1 MLRGRLCREL
11 LSTITR
17 AAGRIQLYRPGLS
30 PNTWRV
36 GKRNGS
42 SGTIY
47 KPSEH
52 VVEDLEL
59 ASNIVDKR
67 NKSSGTIYKPPEYVV
82 EDLELASNIRC
93 CLSGHNIEDHAIY
106 TKDTG
111 LSICFLGTSAGVP
124 ALHRSTS
131 ATLLRLG
138 GSSFLFDAGE
148 GVQRQMAFTRA
159 RVSHI
164 ERIFITHLHGD
175 HIFGLPGFLLGLQH
189 SILLKNS
196 DKKAKNTSKPED
208 HVVKIYGPPGLYNFI
223 AMNIILSCTKLHAIT
238 VEVHELVGG
247 RVRRIHDGGR
257 HGGGRH
263 RSDDSA
269 RRNPFEG
276 DYPEFN
282 YGCIK
287 RNLIECENGVWTIQD
302 VPPRTR
308 EAILDGSARKHH
320 IGKRRL
326 NIKAA
331 EVNHVPG
338 VVTFGYCIQEEE
350 PPRNIDPIRAKE
362 LGVPA
367 GKKYEL
373 LKCGFS
379 VQTEDGAREVK
390 PEEVYIPR
398 TKKARK
404 FTLVGDNREWSPEM
418 IEIARNSDVLVHEAT
433 LLNTDFDVSILK
445 KCKLPYDFP
454 LTFSFFLFV
463 CLFQRGHSTA
473 GMAGNMAAKIDARML
488 AMNHISSK
496 ADIVGEDEKCQI
508 GDLVQ
513 AAQTAAGEKI
523 RVVAAHDFMELLV
536 PWMGFGEG
544 GEEQDGPETKEE
556 KEEDGAPDPKEV
568 MKQWFG

>member
-1 MLRGRLCREL
+1 MLRNRLTREL
-11 LSTITR
+11 LSSSRLSTVTR
-17 AAGRIQLYRPGLS
+17 AASRIQLCRPALS
-30 PNTWRV
+30 PNNWRF

-47 KPSEH
+47 KPPQH
-52 VVEDLEL
+52 VVTDIEL
-59 ASNIVDKR
+59 AKNM
-67 NKSSGTIYKPPEYVV
+67 
-82 EDLELASNIRC
+82 RC
-93 CLSGHNIEDHAIY
+93 CLSGHNIEDHGVY

-111 LSICFLGTSAGVP
+111 LSICFLGTSAGAP

-159 RVSHI
+159 RLSHI

-175 HIFGLPGFLLGLQH
+175 HIFGLPGFLLGLQK
-189 SILLKNS
+189 SILVKNS
-196 DKKAKNTSKPED
+196 GKTAKKMSKPED
-208 HVVKIYGPPGLYNFI
+208 HVVKIYGPPGLYNYI

-238 VEVHELVGG
+238 VEVYELVGG
-247 RVRRIHDGGR
+247 RVRRMHNGGR
-257 HGGGRH
+257 NGGGI
-263 RSDDSA
+263 
-269 RRNPFEG
+269 RNPFEG

-282 YGCIK
+282 YGCLK

-302 VPPRTR
+302 ISRRTR
-308 EAILDGSARKHH
+308 EAILDKSKHPRD
-320 IGKRRL
+320 IDKRRL

-338 VVTFGYCIQEEE
+338 IVTFGFSIEEEE

-379 VQTEDGAREVK
+379 VYTEDGAREVK
-390 PEEVYIPR
+390 PEEVLVPR

-404 FTLVGDNREWSPEM
+404 FTLVGDNKEWSPEM

-454 LTFSFFLFV
+454 LTSSF
-463 CLFQRGHSTA
+463 
-473 GMAGNMAAKIDARML
+473 I
-488 AMNHISSK
+488 
-496 ADIVGEDEKCQI
+496 
-508 GDLVQ
+508 
-513 AAQTAAGEKI
+513 
-523 RVVAAHDFMELLV
+523 LLV
-536 PWMGFGEG
+536 SARSFHRRHGREYGRKSQCENPSDESY
-544 GEEQDGPETKEE
+544 
-556 KEEDGAPDPKEV
+556 
-568 MKQWFG
+568 QWQGRYSR

>member
-1 MLRGRLCREL
+1 M
-11 LSTITR
+11 
-17 AAGRIQLYRPGLS
+17 
-30 PNTWRV
+30 
-36 GKRNGS
+36 
-42 SGTIY
+42 
-47 KPSEH
+47 
-52 VVEDLEL
+52 
-59 ASNIVDKR
+59 
-67 NKSSGTIYKPPEYVV
+67 
-82 EDLELASNIRC
+82 
-93 CLSGHNIEDHAIY
+93 
-106 TKDTG
+106 
-111 LSICFLGTSAGVP
+111 SICFLGTSSGVP
-124 ALHRSTS
+124 ARHRSTS

-159 RVSHI
+159 RLSHI

-189 SILLKNS
+189 SIMMKNS
-196 DKKAKNTSKPED
+196 DKNAKPSSKPED

-238 VEVHELVGG
+238 VEVYELVGG
-247 RVRRIHDGGR
+247 RVRRIHAGGR
-257 HGGGRH
+257 HGEGRPGGG
-263 RSDDSA
+263 
-269 RRNPFEG
+269 RNPFEG

-282 YGCIK
+282 YGCIT

-302 VPPRTR
+302 IPRRTR
-308 EAILDGSARKHH
+308 EEILDKPTRK
-320 IGKRRL
+320 IDKRRL

-338 VVTFGYCIQEEE
+338 IVTFGFSIEEEE

-379 VQTEDGAREVK
+379 VQTEDAAREVI
-390 PEEVYIPR
+390 PEEVLVPR

-454 LTFSFFLFV
+454 LIFSFFLFV
-463 CLFQRGHSTA
+463 S
-473 GMAGNMAAKIDARML
+473 ARSFHRRYGREHGREGRCEN
-488 AMNHISSK
+488 AS
-496 ADIVGEDEKCQI
+496 DESYQCQ
-508 GDLVQ
+508 G
-513 AAQTAAGEKI
+513 
-523 RVVAAHDFMELLV
+523 RYSR
-536 PWMGFGEG
+536 
-544 GEEQDGPETKEE
+544 
-556 KEEDGAPDPKEV
+556 
-568 MKQWFG
+568 